1 METTPADHSEEKT
14 AEKTASQKTKMKTEG
29 HAATEHSVDKFADAR
44 RAKKKEKRN
53 RHRARLKRPHTSG

>member
-14 AEKTASQKTKMKTEG
+14 ATQKTKMKPEE

-44 RAKKKEKRN
+44 RAKKKEKRKS
-53 RHRARLKRPHTSG
+53 HRARLKRPHTSG

>member
-14 AEKTASQKTKMKTEG
+14 AAQKTKMKPEE

-44 RAKKKEKRN
+44 RAKKQEKRK